1 MIKARQV
8 SVGCNETLDILR
20 ELVLLVDVVRSGVI
34 LLSVVLAILL
44 EILQYVFGWLRLS
57 RAVFLCISHSAMKD
71 SAFLLLGRL
80 M

>member
-44 EILQYVFGWLRLS
+44 EILQYVFGSLWCS
-57 RAVFLCISHSAMKD
+57 RADFLCISHSTMQD
-71 SAFLLLGRL
+71 SVPLSLGRL